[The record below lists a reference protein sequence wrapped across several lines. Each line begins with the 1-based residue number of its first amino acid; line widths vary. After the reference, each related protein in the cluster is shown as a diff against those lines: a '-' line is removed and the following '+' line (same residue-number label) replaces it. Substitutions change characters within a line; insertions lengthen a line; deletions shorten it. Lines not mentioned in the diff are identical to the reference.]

1 MDNRAAALIGSNVG
15 EINKISSVPCR
26 ENFATIKSPLL
37 CLNTVKQYNKSIG
50 GSGPSDQLLIGL
62 TEDLNVVSNYVFS
75 LL

>member
-37 CLNTVKQYNKSIG
+37 CLNTVKQCNKSIG
-50 GSGPSDQLLIGL
+50 GSGPSDQYIVAYRL
-62 TEDLNVVSNYVFS
+62 DRRSKCHF
-75 LL
+75 